1 MGPGLFLYIES
12 DIDFNTNGNAN
23 EREKCMRVIR
33 TSFIIVFCIVG
44 ALFLAYQG
52 VYWMVQNNRKA
63 QYAEL
68 VSFFDSQEVRGD
80 IEKVL
85 KSKDPQ
91 AFTEAGAIREYDLDF
106 NSIAEGTGRSIRV
119 LINGDSN
126 LYISVKYIFVNNRWE
141 MSVLVSSYEL
151 QKLLETKE

>member
-1 MGPGLFLYIES
+1 
-12 DIDFNTNGNAN
+12 
-23 EREKCMRVIR
+23 MRVIR

-52 VYWMVQNNRKA
+52 VNWMVQNNKRN

-126 LYISVKYIFVNNRWE
+126 LYIGVKYIFVNNRWE

>member
-1 MGPGLFLYIES
+1 
-12 DIDFNTNGNAN
+12 
-23 EREKCMRVIR
+23 MRTIR

-52 VYWMVQNNRKA
+52 VYWMVQNNKKE

-68 VSFFDSQEVRGD
+68 VSFFDSKEVRDD

-85 KSKDPQ
+85 KSKDPL
-91 AFTEAGAIREYDLDF
+91 AFTEAGVIREYDLDF

-126 LYISVKYIFVNNRWE
+126 LYIGVKYIFVNNKWQ
-141 MSVLVSSYEL
+141 MSIVTVSNKLHVLLKS
-151 QKLLETKE
+151 KE

>member
-1 MGPGLFLYIES
+1 
-12 DIDFNTNGNAN
+12 
-23 EREKCMRVIR
+23 MRVIR

-52 VYWMVQNNRKA
+52 VHWMVQNNKKA

-126 LYISVKYIFVNNRWE
+126 LYIGVKYIFVNNRWE

>member
-1 MGPGLFLYIES
+1 
-12 DIDFNTNGNAN
+12 
-23 EREKCMRVIR
+23 MRVIR

-44 ALFLAYQG
+44 ALFLAYRG
-52 VYWMVQNNRKA
+52 VNWMVQNNKKA

-126 LYISVKYIFVNNRWE
+126 LYIGVKYIFVNNRWE

>member
-1 MGPGLFLYIES
+1 
-12 DIDFNTNGNAN
+12 
-23 EREKCMRVIR
+23 MRVIR

-52 VYWMVQNNRKA
+52 VSWMVQNNQKA

-91 AFTEAGAIREYDLDF
+91 AFTKAGAIREYDLDF
-106 NSIAEGTGRSIRV
+106 NSISEGTGRSIRV

-126 LYISVKYIFVNNRWE
+126 LYIGVKYIFVNNRWE

>member
-1 MGPGLFLYIES
+1 
-12 DIDFNTNGNAN
+12 
-23 EREKCMRVIR
+23 MRVIR
-33 TSFIIVFCIVG
+33 TSFIIVFCIAG

-52 VYWMVQNNRKA
+52 VNWMVQNNKKA

-126 LYISVKYIFVNNRWE
+126 LYIGVKYIFVNNRWE

>member
-1 MGPGLFLYIES
+1 
-12 DIDFNTNGNAN
+12 
-23 EREKCMRVIR
+23 MRVIR

-52 VYWMVQNNRKA
+52 VNWMVQNNKKA

-80 IEKVL
+80 VEKVL

>member
-1 MGPGLFLYIES
+1 M
-12 DIDFNTNGNAN
+12 D
-23 EREKCMRVIR
+23 EREKDMRVIR

-52 VYWMVQNNRKA
+52 VHWMVQNNKKA

-126 LYISVKYIFVNNRWE
+126 LYIGVKYIFVNNRWE

>member
-1 MGPGLFLYIES
+1 
-12 DIDFNTNGNAN
+12 
-23 EREKCMRVIR
+23 MRVIR

-52 VYWMVQNNRKA
+52 VNWMVQNNRKA

-68 VSFFDSQEVRGD
+68 VSFFDSKEVRGD

-91 AFTEAGAIREYDLDF
+91 AFTEAGAIREYDLDY

-126 LYISVKYIFVNNRWE
+126 LYIGVKYIFENNRWE

-151 QKLLETKE
+151 QILLESKE

>member
-1 MGPGLFLYIES
+1 
-12 DIDFNTNGNAN
+12 
-23 EREKCMRVIR
+23 MRVIR

>member
-1 MGPGLFLYIES
+1 
-12 DIDFNTNGNAN
+12 
-23 EREKCMRVIR
+23 MRTIR

-52 VYWMVQNNRKA
+52 VYWMGQNNKKA

-91 AFTEAGAIREYDLDF
+91 AFTEAGAIREYDLDYS
-106 NSIAEGTGRSIRV
+106 SIAEGTGRSIRV
-119 LINGDSN
+119 LINGDSSIY
-126 LYISVKYIFVNNRWE
+126 LGVKYIFMNNKWQ
-141 MSVLVSSYEL
+141 MSIVTSSNKL
-151 QKLLETKE
+151 QQLLKSTE

>member
-1 MGPGLFLYIES
+1 
-12 DIDFNTNGNAN
+12 
-23 EREKCMRVIR
+23 MRVIR

-52 VYWMVQNNRKA
+52 VNWMVQNNKKA

-91 AFTEAGAIREYDLDF
+91 AFTEAGAMREYDLDF

-126 LYISVKYIFVNNRWE
+126 LYIGVKYIFVNNRWE

>member
-1 MGPGLFLYIES
+1 
-12 DIDFNTNGNAN
+12 
-23 EREKCMRVIR
+23 MRVIR

-52 VYWMVQNNRKA
+52 VNWMVQNNRKA

-68 VSFFDSQEVRGD
+68 VSFFDSKEVRGD

-91 AFTEAGAIREYDLDF
+91 AFTEAGVIREYDLDF